1 MKKER
6 YICIRKLE
14 QVVDGKLITAFPG
27 SYWLMEQR
35 TYWTGKNILV
45 NEHKEEWVLDLSD
58 YLLELCFKPTARRL

>member
-14 QVVDGKLITAFPG
+14 QVVDDKLITAFPG

-45 NEHKEEWVLDLSD
+45 NEYKEGWVLDVSD
-58 YLLELCFKPTARRL
+58 YILELCFKNTARR

>member
-14 QVVDGKLITAFPG
+14 QVVDGKLITAFPS

-45 NEHKEEWVLDLSD
+45 NEYKEEWVIEVSD
-58 YLLELCFKPTARRL
+58 YILELCFKNTARR